1 MLNIKEVAD
10 KIFRFEPVFPACDT
24 LLNMYFIWEPD
35 GVLIEPGPTALVP
48 HIQEAMKYLG
58 MKDLAYI
65 IPTHI
70 HVDNGAGAGKLAQL
84 FPKASVVAHPQGARH
99 MVDPSRLIEGTKPVW
114 GNDFES
120 YLGPILP
127 IPESRLL
134 IARDGEII
142 AVNGRELQI
151 IHAPGHAPH
160 QIVIFDRKVKGIFCG
175 EALGGVTVHQLPAV
189 APPSFDLELY
199 VGTIEKLRN
208 LKAHW
213 LFYSHGDAWKDPE
226 KLTSTAAEKARMYG
240 DLILNALRRGKD
252 IEGVKQV
259 LAAYIENKFGVKVG
273 DKDLHTTVEGY
284 AVYFRKKGLV

>member
-1 MLNIKEVAD
+1 MNIKEVAEN
-10 KIFRFEPVFPACDT
+10 IFWFEPVFPACHFS
-24 LLNMYFIWEPD
+24 LNMYFIREPE

-48 HIQEAMKYLG
+48 FIQDAMKYLG

-84 FPKASVVAHPQGARH
+84 FPGAKVVAHPKGAKH

-120 YLGPILP
+120 YLGPIIP

-134 IARDGEII
+134 VAKDWEII
-142 AVNGRELQI
+142 SVNGRELQI

-160 QIVIFDRKVKGIFCG
+160 QIAILDRKVKGIFCG
-175 EALGGVTVHQLPAV
+175 EALGGATVHQLPAV
-189 APPSFDLELY
+189 AQPSFDLEIY
-199 VGTIEKLRN
+199 VATIEKLRQ
-208 LKAHW
+208 LKAEM

-226 KLTSTAAEKARMYG
+226 RLTSTAAEKARMYG
-240 DLILNALRRGKD
+240 NMILDAMKQGKNSEDLSRILGDYVMNH
-252 IEGVKQV
+252 
-259 LAAYIENKFGVKVG
+259 FGVKVD
-273 DKDLHTTVEGY
+273 DKDLHTTVDGY
-284 AVYFRKKGLV
+284 TIYFKKKGMV